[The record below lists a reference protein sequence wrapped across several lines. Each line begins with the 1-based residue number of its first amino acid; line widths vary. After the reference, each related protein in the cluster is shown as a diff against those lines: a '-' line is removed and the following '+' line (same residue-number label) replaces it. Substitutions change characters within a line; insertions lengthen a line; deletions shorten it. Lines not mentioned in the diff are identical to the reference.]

1 MLVNVDIKNVYID
14 IIRYTY
20 GGLIY
25 YLSFCA
31 PSTRKSACPRCEA
44 GAMTAA
50 WRSRE
55 NPVRGSDGALS
66 VALSCPP

>member
-25 YLSFCA
+25 YLSFFVYLKI
-31 PSTRKSACPRCEA
+31 SNEELMFKR
-44 GAMTAA
+44 
-50 WRSRE
+50 
-55 NPVRGSDGALS
+55 
-66 VALSCPP
+66 